1 MADIE
6 SNVKVNID
14 TSDALTQL
22 KLLQQQISAFQQ
34 AMKNAGAANAQA
46 AAQMQSNLVNS
57 INATGK
63 FRANIQT
70 IKTTAESFTESL
82 EKNKMSI
89 GEYFRYAGG
98 ASKTFGKLFKSEFE
112 TINQVARER
121 VKELQTQ
128 YIKLG
133 RDANGAMKAI
143 SVRPLSL
150 DMESLAVKTQLAA
163 QRQQLFNQLMK
174 QGSTQLLNFGKNT
187 QWAGRQLMV
196 GFTIPL
202 TLMGSAAAKAYMEIE
217 KASISF
223 KRVYGDINTTAGET
237 EKMVKQVQALASE
250 FTKYGLAVA
259 DTMDMAAKAAAM
271 GKTGVDLLAQ
281 IDQAAKLSV
290 LGNVDQAQALETT
303 ISLTNAFRVSTDE
316 LASSVDFLNA
326 VENQT
331 VVSIED
337 LTIAIPKAAPVVQQ
351 LGGDVKDLTFFLT
364 AMKEGGINASE
375 GANALKSGLASMIN
389 PTKKASD
396 FLATFGVNIQAIVE
410 GNKGDIKQT
419 VIDFARALDTLDP
432 LNRARA
438 IEQMFGKFQFSR
450 LSTLFQNVI
459 AEGSQATKVAG
470 LANQTA
476 EELAV
481 LSERELKKVSDSP
494 MFKFQ
499 KSIEQMQA
507 KLAPVGEAFLKA
519 VTPIIEF
526 VTKILDGFNNL
537 SSGTKSFITI
547 LVTAV
552 AGIGPI
558 LLMTFGLIANGVAN
572 VMKLFTNMKSFINKT
587 TKPSDMLGEQTE
599 YMNTEQLKAAAVA
612 ASLDQAHAKLK
623 QTFDA
628 ERGAI
633 EQLTQAYRNAVN
645 AQQAFTGVPGV
656 PVGDANAMTPKKYA
670 KGVSMVP
677 GPKGAG
683 DIVPALLSP
692 GEAVIPAK
700 HAQKYAPV
708 IAGMVAGNLPGFE
721 NGTTGVGMRQS
732 VYGPMTL
739 KQTEGL
745 ARTGVQLKD
754 ISDEVMAGPYA
765 NVPPTDFGTQISPT
779 SGHSFPAFEVGGIY
793 QKPDGTKVF
802 VKPQIDLTG
811 AMAEVRG
818 TEIARS
824 AHGLVAPK
832 QEIRVMMDPTDP
844 ERKRRFLVLES
855 ALDERIANVPNKFS
869 NNEYFTQLVA
879 SLLRGDKDLGIGNL
893 GGNILADVGPAGVFG
908 RASGKRAL
916 GSAINSMEEQAII
929 NLLGVKGGAK
939 RFFAEATAEQISKMA
954 PGEYNAAMQAE
965 MQRVAPKLQ
974 ATIAG
979 FGNMSPEE
987 QAAYQAMQQRLQ
999 TGMTVDWSK
1008 YQIMHSAVKPKE
1020 YKKGV
1025 VSAGFAS
1032 PKNPMAFAQSLQAMS
1047 NEEIKKQLRVQDTH
1061 LVTALD
1067 IKDPKFLAQV
1077 QRVYPGATKE
1087 ELELFEPVSNLTA
1100 QLPGNAN
1107 QVMKGKSGYPGSF
1120 FRTVWDGLENK
1131 LSKTAQIAGVS
1142 LNESQTIEN
1151 EIGSVIGSYPELIND
1166 TTMGDIIG
1174 QVLGS
1179 TAKITDDAMM
1189 KRRMWELSER
1199 VAGLRSKPKK
1209 ANSKSG
1215 DGMGIFAEEE
1225 SSAQTTDIIR
1235 KMLQDDALYWDK
1247 TTLRRKL
1254 ASGAEGPRFGGVN
1267 IDQFGHSSGS
1277 IEDIA
1282 ARRLAQETLQELI
1295 ANPNMPMP
1303 RLPRA
1308 FSLPDNWDKTSAGMS
1323 DEQQIAQLVSMAKQG
1338 AVKVLNNNDNNLAK
1352 RKPGKPAPLSFTKR
1366 DADDKTFNIG
1376 KEASGQA
1383 YNSSRLKGSPLNWA
1397 ANQTN
1402 VLEAYNAMSQP
1413 FESFQPIIPPTASG
1427 LKFFNDLALKMEEGG
1442 IVPGAKAKPKASV
1455 FDIDDTLLDL
1465 SSFMET
1471 HKAENEKLP
1480 EGQKKKWYKEVAKDP
1495 KGIPAGLAA
1504 LKAAQ
1509 ARGNKI
1515 LLMTARPDFYEPYT
1529 IETLQK
1535 LGIDM
1540 NGIKLIARRDK
1551 DYRKPEQMK
1560 YDKTSAYMKY
1570 YDIEEFYDDMPATR
1584 GAISLLGINTI
1595 NPLKLAKGGI
1605 IPGIAGGLG
1614 VGPLSANITTKDGNF
1629 DMLKGNF
1636 KDKQE
1641 MLDILSQRIAED
1653 FWIDSLGEGD
1663 KVSDYLVNG
1672 IPAEQY
1678 FKGLMFNNEIVKG
1691 YNKGGMVAGYANG
1704 VFSVPGPKGAGDVVP
1719 AMLSPGEA
1727 VIPARQA
1734 AKHRPMIQQMIA
1746 GNVPGYEIG
1755 KNDPAPGESL
1765 PKIPGVSGPI
1775 PGVTAPLPI
1784 VQQDAGKTEKFLD
1797 GIKNAVKEG
1806 AKKAVSVIGEKAKEA
1821 TETALIPFVRYLT
1834 NDEVTF
1840 TDEKGN
1846 TRFNADTKET
1856 LDKDGNVVAK
1866 QVDLEKQKADLLE
1879 EQRVRVEEELEATD
1893 QEYVTE
1899 RRKVEQLEIRL
1910 AKNEVLNAEELAQL
1924 ENSKK
1929 ILEEKRNLVRKEM
1942 GFENE
1947 KAVKEKSGFFTR
1959 TKGTGNIQS
1968 AAYGLTTAITMLS
1981 TIPGQI
1987 GESAQKALLPI
1998 GSFTTA
2004 MSIIPG
2010 KAGILVGV
2018 LAAMVTAG
2026 IQVNEHLAKTSQ
2038 ESARLAN
2045 AMGAGAV
2052 AIGKFAE
2059 FAKTVSGTEAMN
2071 KQRQASAG
2079 QFFNVV
2085 EGKTTFGESYM
2096 KSDAGK
2102 QLVKDVNDSI
2112 KQGGTGGLDDA
2123 KTLITN
2129 QLTTAIAAGVM
2140 TPGQA
2145 RSIAANLGA
2154 EMKDMQ
2160 FGLEVSGRITDLV
2173 GPKGEDLK
2181 NDPLL
2186 VRMRLVEEA
2195 GAQFEKQAGV
2205 ANSKINAGTTT
2216 GNIVGAGVVGG
2227 VGGIA
2232 AGVGAGIAG
2241 GAIASGLT
2249 SAGIGAGASAILG
2262 AQAFGPVVGIIAGIG
2277 IATAMIVNYQTEV
2290 AKNAGILQANLGNV
2304 LSVQQ
2309 QMIDSLEIDYQ
2320 KRIASA
2326 KAAGDIAEAT
2336 RLQNQYLEDQA
2347 KLLEVNAKQTAD
2359 MYDVLDKQGIGFAG
2373 IGDMQTALGN
2383 TANDAIKKAF
2393 EGTGQEVGAQLATD
2407 TINAMSAST
2416 NQKTMLK
2423 TAVAQKLI
2431 GFDQIGT
2438 ASEVFG
2444 KDQAGADQLQKL
2456 IEQSPTEAG
2465 RALGLATNLKGDQKK
2480 QFLVDMSLKDPIATK
2495 QMNDA
2500 LEMAQKTT
2508 GVFFGQKQVAEAV
2521 MKFAVENPEQMLQ
2534 FKANIDALKDQK
2546 TITLAVVQ
2554 KIMGPSISNLLGDKG
2569 VAKFFTK
2576 YNKENKIVFLTE
2588 LQQVMAMKGDPEMIA
2603 SWNLWN
2609 KENGQTKS
2617 FAEYAA
2623 YQADRTVTTQGV
2635 DNTFGAGEKKDS
2647 GAGSGP
2653 QASILDQFV
2662 QMAREGSNFQQKL
2675 TVGWDASY
2683 KALKNYTT
2691 KSISL
2696 MAGWAVRLKQQ
2707 GVDANIIDIFM
2718 GATEEEQNKILD
2730 KRTGKL
2736 KAGAFKL
2743 LSDIKKIKDMREFGL
2758 TYVLARDTERMAKDN
2773 ELFQAGLD
2781 VIAGKEKKINDRY
2794 DKRIKALDEIGKLQE
2809 RNNQQ
2814 QQDTLT
2820 IADALSKGDIAGAA
2834 RAAQKAR
2841 ENMQRQA
2848 LENAKASV
2856 EKARQDELAAITVK
2870 ILDESKTRAQI
2881 EADMVVNTEKIA
2893 AAKLLEMNRQ
2903 ITIGKNAVIAADAA
2917 ARQLKNNKLINQLPG
2932 FNSTSSTSSK
2942 TKTTTDDEEEDKDPG
2957 KTTTKGAGLKGAVL
2971 TSATSAAGQKAQM
2984 AKVDAVIA
2992 QKNDGTGAA
3001 KEASQAYF
3009 TAKAKAGPEMSNAEA
3024 EKKFGKGTQ
3033 KFKDWQANQ
3042 TALAAALTKAES
3054 FGIVSGGKVKTS
3066 ADIDALTAKQKRSI
3080 TNSAGNQAVVTELM
3094 KQIPAEIADRAAVIK
3109 NAANKFT
3116 KDQTELDGLK
3126 QSLLTAMGK
3135 VSGASMSTLAKDYQK
3150 WLGTA
3155 DAARPSTVF
3164 GKIIAAGGDPEA
3176 YMKKASGIAKY
3187 FVTVDKYR
3195 SELRAGGY
3203 SDQKLYQAGLFDYNF
3218 GDYGQTTKQT
3228 SDFTT
3233 GQMFAPKAAFKG
3245 GTIGFAKGN
3254 IIPDGENITRFSNKY
3269 YAMGGM
3275 VYANKGLEI
3284 AASKYALGT
3293 DTIPAMLTPGE
3304 FVMQKSAVDS
3314 IGADR
3319 LTAMNNGTS
3328 VGESVYNYSITVNAT
3343 GNGLDAND
3351 LARQVME
3358 QIKRVDSQRIRSN
3371 NY

>member
-6 SNVKVNID
+6 TNVNINID

-70 IKTTAESFTESL
+70 IKSTSESFTESL
-82 EKNKMSI
+82 EKNKLSI

-98 ASKTFGKLFKSEFE
+98 ASKTFGKLFKAEFA
-112 TINQVARER
+112 TINQVARDR

-143 SVRPLSL
+143 SVKPLSL
-150 DMESLAVKTQLAA
+150 DMESLSVKTQLAA
-163 QRQQLFNQLMK
+163 QKQQLFNQLMK

-223 KRVYGDINTTAGET
+223 KRVYGDINTTSGET

-271 GKTGVDLLAQ
+271 GKTGADLLAQ

-290 LGNVDQAQALETT
+290 LGNVDQEQALETT
-303 ISLTNAFRVSTDE
+303 ISLTNAFRISTDQ

-351 LGGDVKDLTFFLT
+351 LGGDVKDLAFFLT

-396 FLATFGVNIQAIVE
+396 FLAGFGVNIQAIVE

-507 KLAPVGEAFLKA
+507 KLAPIGEAFLKA

-645 AQQAFTGVPGV
+645 AQQAFAGVPGI

-670 KGVSMVP
+670 NGVSMVP

-721 NGTTGVGMRQS
+721 SGTTGVGMRQS
-732 VYGPMTL
+732 VYGPLTQ

-745 ARTGVQLKD
+745 ARTGLQLKD

-765 NVPPTDFGTQISPT
+765 NVPPTNFGTQISPT

-844 ERKRRFLVLES
+844 EQKRRFLVLES
-855 ALDERIANVPNKFS
+855 ALDERIGNVPTKFS

-893 GGNILADVGPAGVFG
+893 GGNVLADVGPAGVFG

-916 GSAINSMEEQAII
+916 GSAVNSMEEQAII

-939 RFFAEATAEQISKMA
+939 RFFAEATAEQISKMS

-965 MQRVAPKLQ
+965 MQKVFPKLQ

-1020 YKKGV
+1020 YNEGGLV
-1025 VSAGFAS
+1025 GI
-1032 PKNPMAFAQSLQAMS
+1032 KNTTNFAQA
-1047 NEEIKKQLRVQDTH
+1047 LRSMTSEQILKNLRIQDTH
-1061 LVTALD
+1061 LVTPLS
-1067 IKDPKFLAQV
+1067 IKDDKYLSQV
-1077 QRVYPGATKE
+1077 QRVFPGATAE
-1087 ELELFEPVSNLTA
+1087 ELASYEPVSNLTA
-1100 QLPGNAN
+1100 QLPGNMN
-1107 QVMKGKSGYPGSF
+1107 QVMKGKEGYNGQIF
-1120 FRTVWDGLENK
+1120 GQLWHGLTHK
-1131 LSKTAQIAGVS
+1131 LSKSAKIAGIS
-1142 LNESQTIEN
+1142 LPESQTVEN
-1151 EIGSVIGSYPELIND
+1151 EIGNRLSMLTNVTDE
-1166 TTMGDIIG
+1166 TTSDVVGE
-1174 QVLGS
+1174 VLGA
-1179 TAKITDDAMM
+1179 TATVTDLPLVKKQLWQLA
-1189 KRRMWELSER
+1189 ET
-1199 VAGLRSKPKK
+1199 VGGLRSKPKK
-1209 ANSKSG
+1209 NS
-1215 DGMGIFAEEE
+1215 DGSLGQAAGEEE
-1225 SSAQTTDIIR
+1225 KTNAIVM
-1235 KMLQDDALYWDK
+1235 KMLQDDAVEWNENK
-1247 TTLRRKL
+1247 TGLRLKL
-1254 ASGAEGPRFGGVN
+1254 ASGAKGPRIASFN
-1267 IDQFGHSSGS
+1267 IDYFGHDDKKGAPALV
-1277 IEDIA
+1277 EDLA
-1282 ARRLAQETLQELI
+1282 ARQIARDAAYGPTGWANVPTETLPE
-1295 ANPNMPMP
+1295 
-1303 RLPRA
+1303 LPRTLI
-1308 FSLPDNWDKTSAGMS
+1308 LPDDWATISKGM
-1323 DEQQIAQLVSMAKQG
+1323 DRTQQINTLVSMWRAGKLRPG
-1338 AVKVLNNNDNNLAK
+1338 TYDSAK
-1352 RKPGKPAPLSFTKR
+1352 RIVPAKNLSKLRLSKQDVESGAFSIGKDISTQAYDSSKLDKEPIAWTPGKELET
-1366 DADDKTFNIG
+1366 
-1376 KEASGQA
+1376 
-1383 YNSSRLKGSPLNWA
+1383 YNL
-1397 ANQTN
+1397 
-1402 VLEAYNAMSQP
+1402 MSQ
-1413 FESFQPIIPPTASG
+1413 SINGRQTIIPTTG
-1427 LKFFNDLALKMEEGG
+1427 YKFFNDLAVKMAEGG
-1442 IVPGAKAKPKASV
+1442 IVPGASAGPTGKPKASV

-1560 YDKTSAYMKY
+1560 YDKTAAFMKY
-1570 YDIEEFYDDMPATR
+1570 YDIEEFYDDMPKTR
-1584 GAISLLGINTI
+1584 GAISLLGVPTY
-1595 NPLKLAKGGI
+1595 NPLKL
-1605 IPGIAGGLG
+1605 
-1614 VGPLSANITTKDGNF
+1614 
-1629 DMLKGNF
+1629 
-1636 KDKQE
+1636 
-1641 MLDILSQRIAED
+1641 
-1653 FWIDSLGEGD
+1653 
-1663 KVSDYLVNG
+1663 SD
-1672 IPAEQY
+1672 
-1678 FKGLMFNNEIVKG
+1678 
-1691 YNKGGMVAGYANG
+1691 G

-1727 VIPARQA
+1727 VIPAKSA
-1734 AKHRPMIQQMIA
+1734 AKNRPLIQQMIS
-1746 GNVPGYEIG
+1746 GNVPGYKFG
-1755 KNDPAPGESL
+1755 KNDPAPGEPFVGISG
-1765 PKIPGVSGPI
+1765 IPGVPTPPPLVVPDESKSSKFFDSLKNTIIDG
-1775 PGVTAPLPI
+1775 GKKAGEALKSKAMDAADTMLAPL
-1784 VQQDAGKTEKFLD
+1784 
-1797 GIKNAVKEG
+1797 
-1806 AKKAVSVIGEKAKEA
+1806 AKSLTGGTVSLTDSKGRK
-1821 TETALIPFVRYLT
+1821 RY
-1834 NDEVTF
+1834 D
-1840 TDEKGN
+1840 
-1846 TRFNADTKET
+1846 ADTKET
-1856 LDKDGNVVAK
+1856 LDKEGNVVAK
-1866 QVDLEKQKADLLE
+1866 EVDLEAQKEDLLE
-1879 EQRVRVEEELEATD
+1879 EQRIRVEEQLEATD

-1899 RRKVEQLEIRL
+1899 RKRVEQFEIRL
-1910 AKNEVLNAEELAQL
+1910 AKNEILNAEELAQL
-1924 ENSKK
+1924 ENSKR

-1947 KAVKEKSGFFTR
+1947 KAAKEKSGFFTR
-1959 TKGTGNIQS
+1959 TKTTGNIQA
-1968 AAYGLTTAITMLS
+1968 AAYGLTTAMTMLS

-1987 GESAQKALLPI
+1987 GETAQKALLPI

-2010 KAGILVGV
+2010 KAGVLVGV
-2018 LAAMVTAG
+2018 FAALATAG
-2026 IQVNEHLAKTSQ
+2026 IQINDHLNKTSQ
-2038 ESARLAN
+2038 ESAKLAT
-2045 AMGAGAV
+2045 AMGSGTE

-2071 KQRQASAG
+2071 KQRETSAG

-2140 TPGQA
+2140 TPAQA
-2145 RSIAANLGA
+2145 RSISANLGA
-2154 EMKDMQ
+2154 EMNNMQ

-2181 NDPLL
+2181 NEPLL

-2205 ANSKINAGTTT
+2205 ANSKVNAGTTT
-2216 GNIVGAGVVGG
+2216 GAVATGVGAGVVGG
-2227 VGGIA
+2227 LVAGGVA
-2232 AGVGAGIAG
+2232 AGVSTAVAGSAALMSTAIGATVASGPFAPVV
-2241 GAIASGLT
+2241 GAIA
-2249 SAGIGAGASAILG
+2249 AIT
-2262 AQAFGPVVGIIAGIG
+2262 V
-2277 IATAMIVNYQTEV
+2277 ATAMIVNYQTEV
-2290 AKNAGILQANLGNV
+2290 AKQSGILQANLGNV

-2309 QMIDSLEIDYQ
+2309 QMVDSLEIDYQ

-2347 KLLEVNAKQTAD
+2347 KLLEVNAKQTAE
-2359 MYDVLDKQGIGFAG
+2359 MYDILDKQGTGFLG

-2407 TINAMSAST
+2407 TINAMSASN

-2431 GFDQIGT
+2431 SFDQIAVANET
-2438 ASEVFG
+2438 FG
-2444 KDQAGADQLQKL
+2444 GDQAGADQLQKL

-2480 QFLVDMSLKDPIATK
+2480 QFLIDMSLKDPIATK

-2508 GVFFGQKQVAEAV
+2508 GVFFGQKEVAEAV

-2534 FKANIDALKDQK
+2534 FKANIDALKNEK
-2546 TITLAVVQ
+2546 TITIGVVQ
-2554 KIMGPSISNLLGDKG
+2554 KIMGPSIAKLLGDKG
-2569 VAKFFTK
+2569 IAKFFTK

-2588 LQQVMAMKGDPEMIA
+2588 LQQIMAMKGDPEMIA

-2635 DNTFGAGEKKDS
+2635 DNTFGAGEKKDD
-2647 GAGSGP
+2647 GAGAGP
-2653 QASILDQFV
+2653 QASILDQYV
-2662 QMAREGSNFQQKL
+2662 QMLREGSNFQQKL

-2691 KSISL
+2691 NSINL
-2696 MAGWAVRLKQQ
+2696 LAGWAVRLKQQ
-2707 GVDANIIDIFM
+2707 GVDSNIIDVFM
-2718 GATEEEQNKILD
+2718 GATEEEQNRILD
-2730 KRTGKL
+2730 RRTGKL
-2736 KAGAFKL
+2736 KVGALSL
-2743 LSDIKKIKDMREFGL
+2743 LKELKNIKDMREFGL
-2758 TYVLARDTERMAKDN
+2758 TYVLASPTERLAKDS
-2773 ELFQAGLD
+2773 ELYQAGLD

-2841 ENMQRQA
+2841 ENMQRQS
-2848 LENAKASV
+2848 LENAKAGV
-2856 EKARQDELAAITVK
+2856 EKARQSELAAITVK
-2870 ILDESKTRAQI
+2870 ILGQNKTRAQL
-2881 EADMVVNTEKIA
+2881 EATMATNSEKIA

-2903 ITIGKNAVIAADAA
+2903 ITIGRNAVIAANASA
-2917 ARQLKNNKLINQLPG
+2917 KLLANNQLLNKLPG
-2932 FNSTSSTSSK
+2932 SKSNTSTSTGK
-2942 TKTTTDDEEEDKDPG
+2942 DTGKDTGEDKDEDKDTG
-2957 KTTTKGAGLKGAVL
+2957 VKAVTASAAIAGLSKTAKFGGGSKGVTLAQKKTAL
-2971 TSATSAAGQKAQM
+2971 TDLSSTGQKAKVAEADKDIIFQG
-2984 AKVDAVIA
+2984 AKGVDKGFATYDSTKKKYTAVDRNTINPNELA
-2992 QKNDGTGAA
+2992 DYDAWLKKFKSLT
-3001 KEASQAYF
+3001 
-3009 TAKAKAGPEMSNAEA
+3009 KAKSTLVNEYD
-3024 EKKFGKGTQ
+3024 EKKETA
-3033 KFKDWQANQ
+3033 FKSFPPEIQ
-3042 TALAAALTKAES
+3042 TALATLKSYNEQKKTANEELATARTAWEKSGIQKGTDGRYRGSPGSNVSDETSVKAYNKAYAPYGAAL
-3054 FGIVSGGKVKTS
+3054 GKV
-3066 ADIDALTAKQKRSI
+3066 Q
-3080 TNSAGNQAVVTELM
+3080 
-3094 KQIPAEIADRAAVIK
+3094 
-3109 NAANKFT
+3109 
-3116 KDQTELDGLK
+3116 GLQRTISGIQ
-3126 QSLLTAMGK
+3126 QSL
-3135 VSGASMSTLAKDYQK
+3135 D
-3150 WLGTA
+3150 
-3155 DAARPSTVF
+3155 
-3164 GKIIAAGGDPEA
+3164 
-3176 YMKKASGIAKY
+3176 
-3187 FVTVDKYR
+3187 
-3195 SELRAGGY
+3195 
-3203 SDQKLYQAGLFDYNF
+3203 
-3218 GDYGQTTKQT
+3218 
-3228 SDFTT
+3228 
-3233 GQMFAPKAAFKG
+3233 
-3245 GTIGFAKGN
+3245 AKGYTLDMTEFY
-3254 IIPDGENITRFSNKY
+3254 IGKR

-3275 VYANKGLEI
+3275 VYANRGLEV

-3304 FVMQKSAVDS
+3304 FVMKKSAVDS
-3314 IGADR
+3314 IGADK
-3319 LTAMNNGTS
+3319 LSAMNNGTS
-3328 VGESVYNYSITVNAT
+3328 IGESVYNYSITVNAT

>member
-6 SNVKVNID
+6 TNVNINID
-14 TSDALTQL
+14 TSDALSQL

-754 ISDEVMAGPYA
+754 ISEEVMAGPYA

-824 AHGLVAPK
+824 VHGLVAPK

-855 ALDERIANVPNKFS
+855 ALDERIANVPTKFS

-916 GSAINSMEEQAII
+916 GSAVNSMEEQAII

-939 RFFAEATAEQISKMA
+939 RFFAEATAEQISKMT

-999 TGMTVDWSK
+999 TGMTVDWSR

-1025 VSAGFAS
+1025 ISAGFAS

-1179 TAKITDDAMM
+1179 TAKVTDDAMM

-1209 ANSKSG
+1209 ANLKPGGLGG
-1215 DGMGIFAEEE
+1215 DDDEGDAG
-1225 SSAQTTDIIR
+1225 TTDIIR

-1282 ARRLAQETLQELI
+1282 ARRLAQQTLQELI

-1323 DEQQIAQLVSMAKQG
+1323 DEQQIAQLISMAKQG

-1509 ARGNKI
+1509 LRGNKI

-1560 YDKTSAYMKY
+1560 YDKTAAFMKY
-1570 YDIEEFYDDMPATR
+1570 YDIEEFYDDMPKTR
-1584 GAISLLGINTI
+1584 GAIGLLGIPAYD
-1595 NPLKLAKGGI
+1595 PLKL
-1605 IPGIAGGLG
+1605 
-1614 VGPLSANITTKDGNF
+1614 S
-1629 DMLKGNF
+1629 
-1636 KDKQE
+1636 
-1641 MLDILSQRIAED
+1641 
-1653 FWIDSLGEGD
+1653 
-1663 KVSDYLVNG
+1663 
-1672 IPAEQY
+1672 
-1678 FKGLMFNNEIVKG
+1678 
-1691 YNKGGMVAGYANG
+1691 NG

-1727 VIPARQA
+1727 VIPAKSA
-1734 AKHRPMIQQMIA
+1734 AKNRPLIQQMIS

-1806 AKKAVSVIGEKAKEA
+1806 AKKAVSVIGEKTKEA
-1821 TETALIPFVRYLT
+1821 AETALIPFVRYLT
-1834 NDEVTF
+1834 NDEVTL

-1879 EQRVRVEEELEATD
+1879 EQRIRVEEELEATD

-1924 ENSKK
+1924 ENSKR

-1947 KAVKEKSGFFTR
+1947 KAAKEKSGFFTR
-1959 TKGTGNIQS
+1959 TKGTGNIQA
-1968 AAYGLTTAITMLS
+1968 AAYGLTTAMTMLS

-1987 GESAQKALLPI
+1987 GETAQKALLPL

-2018 LAAMVTAG
+2018 FAAMITAG
-2026 IQVNEHLAKTSQ
+2026 IQINDHLVKTSQ
-2038 ESARLAN
+2038 ESARLAK
-2045 AMGAGAV
+2045 AMGAGTE

-2071 KQRQASAG
+2071 KQREQSAG

-2181 NDPLL
+2181 NEPLL

-2195 GAQFEKQAGV
+2195 GSQFEKQAGV
-2205 ANSKINAGTTT
+2205 ANSKVNAGTTT
-2216 GNIVGAGVVGG
+2216 GAIAGG
-2227 VGGIA
+2227 VGT
-2232 AGVGAGIAG
+2232 GVVAG
-2241 GAIASGLT
+2241 GATLLGATAISGAVASSAALMSTAVGATIASGPFAPVT
-2249 SAGIGAGASAILG
+2249 AAI
-2262 AQAFGPVVGIIAGIG
+2262 AAITV
-2277 IATAMIVNYQTEV
+2277 ATVMIVNYQTEV
-2290 AKNAGILQANLGNV
+2290 AKQSGILQANLGNV

-2309 QMIDSLEIDYQ
+2309 QMVDSLEIDYQ

-2347 KLLEVNAKQTAD
+2347 KLLEVNAKQTAE
-2359 MYDVLDKQGIGFAG
+2359 MYDILDKQGTGFAG

-2554 KIMGPSISNLLGDKG
+2554 KIMGPSISKLLGDKG

-2588 LQQVMAMKGDPEMIA
+2588 LQQIMAMKGDPEMIA

-2743 LSDIKKIKDMREFGL
+2743 LEDIKKIKDMREFGL
-2758 TYVLARDTERMAKDN
+2758 TYVLASDTERMAKDN

-2870 ILDESKTRAQI
+2870 ILGESKTRAQI

-2932 FNSTSSTSSK
+2932 FNGSSSGNGGNDGGKDGGKDGKDDGKDGGKDGGSKTSS
-2942 TKTTTDDEEEDKDPG
+2942 
-2957 KTTTKGAGLKGAVL
+2957 GLKGAVL
-2971 TSATSAAGQKAQM
+2971 SSSMSASGQKAQM

-3024 EKKFGKGTQ
+3024 AKKFGGTNTQ

-3066 ADIDALTAKQKRSI
+3066 ADIDALTDKQKRGI

-3094 KQIPAEIADRAAVIK
+3094 KQIPAEIADRAAVLK
-3109 NAANKFT
+3109 NAAKKFK

-3126 QSLLTAMGK
+3126 TSLKTAMGK
-3135 VSGASMSTLAKDYQK
+3135 VSGASMSTLAADYQK
-3150 WLGTA
+3150 WLNSS
-3155 DAARPSTVF
+3155 DAARPSTTF

-3176 YMKKASGIAKY
+3176 FMKKATGIARY

-3195 SELRAGGY
+3195 NELRAGGY
-3203 SDQKLYQAGLFDYNF
+3203 TDSKLYQAGLFDYNY
-3218 GDYGQTTKQT
+3218 GDDGQTTKQT
-3228 SDFTT
+3228 SDFAT
-3233 GQMFAPKAAFKG
+3233 GQMFVERGPFKG
-3245 GTIGFAKGN
+3245 GTIGYAAKN
-3254 IIPDGENITRFSNKY
+3254 IVPDGENITRFSNKY

-3275 VYANKGLEI
+3275 VYANRGLEI

-3319 LTAMNNGTS
+3319 LTSMNNGTS
-3328 VGESVYNYSITVNAT
+3328 MGESVYNYSITVNAT

>member
-6 SNVKVNID
+6 TNVNINID
-14 TSDALTQL
+14 TSDALSQL

-811 AMAEVRG
+811 ALAEVRG
-818 TEIARS
+818 TTIARDV
-824 AHGLVAPK
+824 HGLVAPK

-844 ERKRRFLVLES
+844 EQKRRFLVLES
-855 ALDERIANVPNKFS
+855 QLDEKIANVPTKFT

-893 GGNILADVGPAGVFG
+893 GGNVLADVGPAGVFG

-916 GSAINSMEEQAII
+916 GSAVNSMEEQAII

-939 RFFAEATAEQISKMA
+939 RFFAEATAEQISKMS
-954 PGEYNAAMQAE
+954 PVEYNAAMQAE
-965 MQRVAPKLQ
+965 MQRISPKLQ
-974 ATIAG
+974 ATIAN

-1020 YKKGV
+1020 YEKGV
-1025 VSAGFAS
+1025 ISAGLAS
-1032 PKNPMAFAQSLQAMS
+1032 PKNPGAFAQSLQAMGA
-1047 NEEIKKQLRVQDTH
+1047 EEVKKQLRVQDTH

-1077 QRVYPGATKE
+1077 QRVYPGATPE

-1120 FRTVWDGLENK
+1120 FKTVWDGLENK
-1131 LSKTAQIAGVS
+1131 LSKTAQIAGIS
-1142 LNESQTIEN
+1142 MADSQSIEN
-1151 EIGSVIGSYPELIND
+1151 EIGNVIGSYPELIND

-1179 TAKITDDAMM
+1179 TAKVTDDAMM

-1215 DGMGIFAEEE
+1215 DGMGLFAEEE

-1254 ASGAEGPRFGGVN
+1254 SSGAVGPRFGGVN

-1282 ARRLAQETLQELI
+1282 ARRLAQQTLQELI

-1323 DEQQIAQLVSMAKQG
+1323 NEQQIAQLISMAKQG

-1397 ANQTN
+1397 SNQTN

-1413 FESFQPIIPPTASG
+1413 FDSFQPIIPSTAF
-1427 LKFFNDLALKMEEGG
+1427 KFFNDLALKMEEGG

-1560 YDKTSAYMKY
+1560 YDKTSAFMKY
-1570 YDIEEFYDDMPATR
+1570 YDIEEFYDDMDKTR
-1584 GAISLLGINTI
+1584 GAISLLGIPTY
-1595 NPLKLAKGGI
+1595 NPLKL
-1605 IPGIAGGLG
+1605 
-1614 VGPLSANITTKDGNF
+1614 S
-1629 DMLKGNF
+1629 
-1636 KDKQE
+1636 
-1641 MLDILSQRIAED
+1641 
-1653 FWIDSLGEGD
+1653 
-1663 KVSDYLVNG
+1663 
-1672 IPAEQY
+1672 
-1678 FKGLMFNNEIVKG
+1678 
-1691 YNKGGMVAGYANG
+1691 NG

-1727 VIPARQA
+1727 VIPAKSA
-1734 AKHRPMIQQMIA
+1734 AKNRPLIQQMIS

-1755 KNDPAPGESL
+1755 KNDPAPGESP
-1765 PKIPGVSGPI
+1765 PKI
-1775 PGVTAPLPI
+1775 PGVTAPLPT

-1806 AKKAVSVIGEKAKEA
+1806 AKKAVSVIGEKTKEA
-1821 TETALIPFVRYLT
+1821 AETALIPLARYLS
-1834 NDEVTF
+1834 NDEVTL

-1924 ENSKK
+1924 ENSKR

-1947 KAVKEKSGFFTR
+1947 KAAKEKSGFFTR
-1959 TKGTGNIQS
+1959 TKGTGNIQA
-1968 AAYGLTTAITMLS
+1968 AAYGLTTAMTMLS

-1987 GESAQKALLPI
+1987 GETAQKALLPL

-2018 LAAMVTAG
+2018 FAAMITAG
-2026 IQVNEHLAKTSQ
+2026 IQINDHLVKTSQ
-2038 ESARLAN
+2038 ESARLAK
-2045 AMGAGAV
+2045 AMGAGTE

-2071 KQRQASAG
+2071 KQREQSAG

-2181 NDPLL
+2181 NEPLL

-2195 GAQFEKQAGV
+2195 GSQFEKQAGV
-2205 ANSKINAGTTT
+2205 ANSKVNAGTTT
-2216 GNIVGAGVVGG
+2216 GAIAGG
-2227 VGGIA
+2227 VGT
-2232 AGVGAGIAG
+2232 GVVAG
-2241 GAIASGLT
+2241 GATLLGATAISGAVASSAALMSTAVGATIASGPFAPVT
-2249 SAGIGAGASAILG
+2249 AAI
-2262 AQAFGPVVGIIAGIG
+2262 AAITV
-2277 IATAMIVNYQTEV
+2277 ATVMIVNYQTEV
-2290 AKNAGILQANLGNV
+2290 AKQSGILQANLGNV

-2309 QMIDSLEIDYQ
+2309 QMVDSLEIDYQ

-2326 KAAGDIAEAT
+2326 KAAGDTAEAT

-2347 KLLEVNAKQTAD
+2347 KLLEVNAKQTAE
-2359 MYDVLDKQGIGFAG
+2359 MYDILDKQGTGFAG

-2546 TITLAVVQ
+2546 TIDIKVVQ
-2554 KIMGPSISNLLGDKG
+2554 KIMGPSISKLLGDKN
-2569 VAKFFTK
+2569 VAKFFSK

-2588 LQQVMAMKGDPEMIA
+2588 MQQIMAMKGDPEMIA

-2736 KAGAFKL
+2736 KDGALKL
-2743 LSDIKKIKDMREFGL
+2743 LKDIKKIKDMREFGL
-2758 TYVLARDTERMAKDN
+2758 TYVLASDTERMAKDN
-2773 ELFQAGLD
+2773 ELYQAGLD
-2781 VIAGKEKKINDRY
+2781 VIAGKEKKINDKY
-2794 DKRIKALDEIGKLQE
+2794 DKRIKALDEIGKIQE

-2848 LENAKASV
+2848 LENSKASV
-2856 EKARQDELAAITVK
+2856 EKARQDELAAITVT
-2870 ILDESKTRAQI
+2870 ILGQTKTRAQI
-2881 EADMVVNTEKIA
+2881 EADMLVNTEKIA

-2903 ITIGKNAVIAADAA
+2903 IQIGKDAVKAADAS

-2932 FNSTSSTSSK
+2932 FNGSSSGNGGNDGGKDGGKDGKDGGDGGDTGNTS
-2942 TKTTTDDEEEDKDPG
+2942 
-2957 KTTTKGAGLKGAVL
+2957 TKGAGLKGAVL
-2971 TSATSAAGQKAQM
+2971 SSSMSASGQKAQM

-3066 ADIDALTAKQKRSI
+3066 ADIDALTTKQKNSI
-3080 TNSAGNQAVVTELM
+3080 TNSAGNQAIVADLI

-3126 QSLLTAMGK
+3126 KSLVTAMGK
-3135 VSGASMSTLAKDYQK
+3135 VAGASMSTLAKDYQK
-3150 WLGTA
+3150 WLGTS

-3176 YMKKASGIAKY
+3176 YMKKASGIARY

-3195 SELRAGGY
+3195 NELRAGGY
-3203 SDQKLYQAGLFDYNF
+3203 TDQKLYQAGLFDNNY
-3218 GDYGQTTKQT
+3218 GTKGQTTKQT

-3328 VGESVYNYSITVNAT
+3328 MGESVYNYSITVNAT